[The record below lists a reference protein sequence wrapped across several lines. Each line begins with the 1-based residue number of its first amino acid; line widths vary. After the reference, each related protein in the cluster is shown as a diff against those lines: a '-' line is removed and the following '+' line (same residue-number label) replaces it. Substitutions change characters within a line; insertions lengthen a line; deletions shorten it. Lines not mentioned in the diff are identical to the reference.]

1 MKLHNRIDVHHH
13 FIPDFYLK
21 ALVNAGVTNS
31 GGQIFS
37 AWTPEKSLMVMAES
51 GSAAAILSISEPA
64 LYPIV
69 YQNKQAARDLARKIN
84 EYLAEI
90 HEKYPQQFGGYAV
103 LPLPDIEG
111 SVAELEYALDVLK
124 LDGVALL
131 SNYGT
136 QFLGNSL
143 FNSIFDALNER
154 NGVFHVHPSVPP
166 ANLNRPEFMPID
178 FMQEFTF
185 NTTRAAV
192 NLMFSGTLERCRNL
206 KPILAHMG
214 GTLPYL
220 RFRLSDC
227 FSEISSLDLTKLPLP
242 PAVRDA
248 WLSIP
253 GELSDQLRRFY
264 FDTALAADPICFA
277 AVDDIAPGHMLSG
290 TDAFFALRS
299 QGIRFAENAE
309 HYYTDE
315 KLLYAVVRGNAEK
328 LFPRFK
334 EAQDMH

>member
-1 MKLHNRIDVHHH
+1 MKVHNRIDVHHH
-13 FIPDFYLK
+13 FLPDFYLK
-21 ALVNAGVTNS
+21 ALQDAGVTNS
-31 GGQIFS
+31 GGQLFTS
-37 AWTPEKSLMVMAES
+37 WTPQKSLMLMQES
-51 GSAAAILSISEPA
+51 GSTTAIVSISEPG
-64 LYPIV
+64 LYPIT
-69 YQNKQAARDLARKIN
+69 YRNKQAARDLARKIN
-84 EYLAEI
+84 EYTADL

-103 LPLPDIEG
+103 LPLPDMEG
-111 SVAELEYALDVLK
+111 SLIELEYALDDLK

-136 QFLGNSL
+136 HFLGDSR
-143 FNSIFDALNER
+143 FNALFDAINER

-166 ANLNRPEFMPID
+166 SELSRPEFMPID

-192 NLMFSGTLERCRNL
+192 NLIFSGTLERCQNL

-220 RFRLSDC
+220 RFRLDDC
-227 FSEISSLDLTKLPLP
+227 FEELGKHDISKLPLP
-242 PAVRDA
+242 PAVLDA
-248 WLSIP
+248 WMSIP
-253 GELSDQLRRFY
+253 GRIANQMRRFY

-277 AVDDIAPGHMLSG
+277 AVDAVAPGHMLSG
-290 TDAFFALRS
+290 TDAFFALRT
-299 QGIRFAENAE
+299 QGIRFAENVE

-315 KLLYAVVRGNAEK
+315 DKLYAVARGNAEG

-334 EAQDMH
+334 KTDTKL